1 MDDQKLEATLGLI
14 LDKLG
19 ELQADVTSLK
29 ADVTTLKADVGR
41 IDRRQVVMAGDIRN
55 LRNDMTVV
63 IDHIAYNYEKAVGE
77 LQDEMKQAKSSRNS
91 PMRTTA
97 HGAILM

>member
-19 ELQADVTSLK
+19 GLENRFDGLENRFDGLQADITSLK

-77 LQDEMKQAKSSRNS
+77 LQDEMKQAK
-91 PMRTTA
+91 
-97 HGAILM
+97 